1 MNAMLP
7 GVLRLPS
14 CLAVLLPWR
23 LSCHLATLHHE
34 RAVTG
39 PRHDRGIMSE
49 PSPAALR
56 PCHHLPACVAA
67 SVRALRSLRPCVRP
81 SIERTRVYTFK
92 LCERSHALA
101 LRLMYS
107 RVLRLMYSRVLIS
120 FMHSRFKSSMSIQ
133 IVLECPVSLPR

>member
-7 GVLRLPS
+7 GVLLLPS

-56 PCHHLPACVAA
+56 PCHDLRVCVAACVAA
-67 SVRALRSLRPCVRP
+67 CVRALRCVRAWVRL
-81 SIERTRVYTFK
+81 SIDMTAVYTFK

-107 RVLRLMYSRVLIS
+107 RVLS
-120 FMHSRFKSSMSIQ
+120 FMHSRFTCSMSIQ